1 MQKKAAKIGVKILPK
16 FLVETARIIDIN
28 KKECF
33 LCETPDVILIDD
45 CEIKHDTFTN
55 FYANKGKNCL
65 CVSSEKE
72 FDKLA
77 IDTNTPILIDY
88 EFGKVKP
95 LLKRKHQKGFKNL
108 YIATSHV
115 NAEKELSDYY
125 FLNGIIEEPT
135 MNVFI

>member
-1 MQKKAAKIGVKILPK
+1 MTVKLNMTPSLTFMPIKVKIVYV
-16 FLVETARIIDIN
+16 FLV
-28 KKECF
+28 K
-33 LCETPDVILIDD
+33 
-45 CEIKHDTFTN
+45 
-55 FYANKGKNCL
+55 
-65 CVSSEKE
+65 KE